1 MYMIKNHCIS
11 IKNVVHHTDCAYL
24 FQFLTDEDFKK
35 IRLREAV
42 RQIDPKAGK
51 KRKRGA
57 DHTEPSE
64 RSVLL
69 LSVSYRKS
77 NILVT

>member
-1 MYMIKNHCIS
+1 MYMIKNHFIS
-11 IKNVVHHTDCAYL
+11 IKTVIHYTDCAYF

-35 IRLREAV
+35 IRLREAA

-51 KRKRGA
+51 KRKRDA
-57 DHTEPSE
+57 DHAEPSE

-69 LSVSYRKS
+69 LPQAKPAC
-77 NILVT
+77 